1 MRIAIGIDGVFRWL
15 DRFEDVEV
23 FHFTGS
29 TGWRCKSAHS
39 GIEIEVRM
47 TQLVNTFGFIA
58 ELKVSGEADKKV
70 EIIWLFGKTGECPDY
85 FWKFCEDK
93 PVRAFENETC
103 ISDSLI
109 FGDNGIKL
117 HNADYKYTEISVGLT
132 DKKST
137 TGTFNAAALDV
148 TEEKAFEAYAAAGAE
163 EVCAML
169 SSVPDID
176 RDKVRRSSFVCVW
189 GYSDYNKEEVE
200 NAFKR
205 LEYRPFADPE
215 WLEDMKSEWFD
226 HWIGRGLKHDDK
238 FKAILACPERAVGE
252 VEAFWR
258 AQRERL
264 KIETPEPLFDNA
276 AVSTA
281 ARSSLR
287 F

>member
-1 MRIAIGIDGVFRWL
+1 VQ
-15 DRFEDVEV
+15 
-23 FHFTGS
+23 
-29 TGWRCKSAHS
+29 SAHS

-117 HNADYKYTEISVGLT
+117 HNAGYKYTEISVGLT

-252 VEAFWR
+252 AEAFWR